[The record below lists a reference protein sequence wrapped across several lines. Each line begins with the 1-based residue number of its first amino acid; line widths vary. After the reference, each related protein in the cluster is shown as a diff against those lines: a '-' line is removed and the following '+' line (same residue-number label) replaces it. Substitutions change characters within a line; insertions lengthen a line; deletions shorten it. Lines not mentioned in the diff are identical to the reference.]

1 MEPIETQDHQEMK
14 QQDILALND
23 SSFDSRN
30 LDHKSVLKSE
40 DEDIMN

>member
-14 QQDILALND
+14 QDILALND